1 MYLDQI
7 SVFIEN
13 IQGSLA
19 EFTTFLGDEGINMQA
34 FAVFDTPE
42 FGVLRMIVD
51 QPEKALEI
59 LRSEGY
65 IASSQ
70 KILGAALQNTPGNLA
85 CVLRALRD
93 ADLTIDYLYTILYN
107 PDGEP
112 MLLFNTDD
120 NERAEQVL
128 EALR

>member
-1 MYLDQI
+1 MHLDQI
-7 SVFIEN
+7 SVFVEN

-19 EFTTFLGDEGINMQA
+19 ELTTLLGDEGINLQA
-34 FAVFDTPE
+34 FAVFDTPS

-51 QPEKALEI
+51 KPQEALEI
-59 LRSEGY
+59 LKKEGY
-65 IASSQ
+65 VASGQ
-70 KILGAALQNTPGNLA
+70 KILGASLENSPGNLA
-85 CVLRALRD
+85 RVLRAMRD

-120 NERAEQVL
+120 NERAEQVI
-128 EALR
+128 EELR

>member
-1 MYLDQI
+1 
-7 SVFIEN
+7 
-13 IQGSLA
+13 
-19 EFTTFLGDEGINMQA
+19 MQA